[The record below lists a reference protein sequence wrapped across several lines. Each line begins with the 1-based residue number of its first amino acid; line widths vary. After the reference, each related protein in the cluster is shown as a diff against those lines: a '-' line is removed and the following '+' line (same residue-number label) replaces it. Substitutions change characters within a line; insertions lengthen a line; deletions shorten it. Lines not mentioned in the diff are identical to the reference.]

1 MRNKLDSPMKYK
13 LLAALNLIVIG
24 KNNTVSILLLNATR
38 CLNFGKPILFLR
50 FIFKKKYFF
59 GNMTFLLKLITQ
71 QQVNYSATIEEK
83 TSKSQKQI

>member
-24 KNNTVSILLLNATR
+24 KNNTVSILLLNANATR

-50 FIFKKKYFF
+50 FILKKYI
-59 GNMTFLLKLITQ
+59 FLGI
-71 QQVNYSATIEEK
+71 
-83 TSKSQKQI
+83 

>member
-50 FIFKKKYFF
+50 FIFKKKIFF
-59 GNMTFLLKLITQ
+59 WEYDILA
-71 QQVNYSATIEEK
+71 QVNYSATIEEK